1 LKDQSEDIVSK
12 IWIIIRKEWSEVFKN
27 RFVLYTVAF
36 LPLVLTAIP
45 IVILYSMGS
54 AGDAGSIGMGDIPGD
69 ISELCPGM
77 TGGECSQYY
86 LVSQFMLLFMM
97 IPLMIPVTIASYSI
111 VGEKAT
117 RTLEPLLATPISTL
131 QLLAG
136 KGLAAVIPAAL
147 ASWGGFAIFSVAAH
161 FIASGPAVSARLVD
175 PLWLV
180 AIFVVGPLMSI
191 AAVCVAVM
199 ISSRVNDPRAAEQL
213 SMLLVIPLL
222 ALFFGRIAGFVLI
235 NEALIMWMAVAL
247 ALIDAGLVA
256 LALHLFQRDT
266 ILTRWK

>member
-1 LKDQSEDIVSK
+1 MHQSEDIVSK

-45 IVILYSMGS
+45 VVILYTMGS
-54 AGDAGSIGMGDIPGD
+54 ASDAGSIGLGDMPTD

-77 TGGECSQYY
+77 TGGECSQYF

-147 ASWGGFAIFSVAAH
+147 ASWGGFAIFSILAH
-161 FIASGPAVSARLVD
+161 FIASGPAVSARLRD
-175 PLWLV
+175 PLWLM

-235 NEALIMWMAVAL
+235 NEALIVWMAVAL
-247 ALIDAGLVA
+247 AVIDAGLIA

>member
-1 LKDQSEDIVSK
+1 MISED
-12 IWIIIRKEWSEVFKN
+12 N

-45 IVILYSMGS
+45 IIILYSMGS

-77 TGGECSQYY
+77 TGSECSEYY

-111 VGEKAT
+111 VGEKST

-136 KGLAAVIPAAL
+136 KGLAALIPAAL
-147 ASWGGFAIFSVAAH
+147 ASWGGFAIFSISAH

-175 PLWLV
+175 PLWLM

-235 NEALIMWMAVAL
+235 NEALIIWMAVAL
-247 ALIDAGLVA
+247 TLIDAGLVA